1 MEREYFEWGKYSGE
15 NGGLIF
21 PVDAMEDIFLI
32 NTKKDEVWLSKKCAS
47 LLSDGRAEIG
57 PIITQKELQSYFSES
72 GGHAFKQAVFRL
84 EAGKVERVG
93 CHASIQGRT
102 RELSA
107 VVYLY
112 RLTGREELF
121 GHISVDYEPMRE
133 YEEHLEQVKYN
144 CKMVDLNATILIL
157 HTREACHAAVH
168 RVSDMHVI
176 ATILIFILH
185 INGLTFQLSSLVAQ
199 RLKCLPLMQETQV

>member
-47 LLSDGRAEIG
+47 LLSDGRAEIE
-57 PIITQKELQSYFSES
+57 PIITQKEFQTYFSES
-72 GGHAFKQAVFRL
+72 GGYAFKQAVLRL
-84 EAGKVERVG
+84 ESRQVERVG
-93 CHASIQGRT
+93 CHASVQGRT

-112 RLTGREELF
+112 RLSGREELF

-133 YEEHLEQVKYN
+133 YEEHLEQVIKQL
-144 CKMVDLNATILIL
+144 KHVQMVNELTVEGA
-157 HTREACHAAVH
+157 
-168 RVSDMHVI
+168 SDYVYQ
-176 ATILIFILH
+176 LDFV
-185 INGLTFQLSSLVAQ
+185 NNVCTFSSKASSFNKNVG
-199 RLKCLPLMQETQV
+199 CF